1 MMFDFFPVT
10 DSGLAGIRV
19 FSILNIQIVIFKK
32 TTFLNNKALIHLTK
46 LNEQLSFIDLE
57 IDNQIKKCES
67 AIDIILKSI
76 DIVKKII
83 SKNSFRSDLEEVIFF
98 KETKPQFTSKLI
110 YYNMVYKI
118 EMKRPNGGN
127 RILKKYYHNEL
138 SKLKSFFDNE
148 LEFYQYYRSGS
159 TYLDYKY
166 FQRGKFDIKLALD
179 NYYFETDT
187 SFSTSHDFKVAQ
199 ILANDLIQLYLE
211 NQLITIEN
219 KDTSEKSQR
228 KPNSKLMWTGSKVA
242 LTELLYALHSEGVF
256 NNGTADLKD
265 IAEYFEYVFEIDLG
279 QYRRTFLE
287 IRARKSDKT
296 KFIKILNEALLKR
309 MDNSDDII

>member
-1 MMFDFFPVT
+1 M
-10 DSGLAGIRV
+10 
-19 FSILNIQIVIFKK
+19 
-32 TTFLNNKALIHLTK
+32 NNKALIYLTK

-57 IDNQIKKCES
+57 IDNQIEKCEN

-76 DIVKKII
+76 DAVKKII
-83 SKNSFRSDLEEVIFF
+83 SKSSFKSDLEEVLFF

-138 SKLKSFFDNE
+138 LKLKSFFDNE

-179 NYYFETDT
+179 SYYFEADT
-187 SFSTSHDFKVAQ
+187 TFSTSHDFKVAR

-211 NQLITIEN
+211 SQLVMIEN

-228 KPNSKLMWTGSKVA
+228 KPNVKLMWTGSKVA

-256 NNGTADLKD
+256 NNGAVDLKD
-265 IAEYFEYVFEIDLG
+265 IAEYFEQVFEIDLG
-279 QYRRTFLE
+279 QYRRAFLE
-287 IRARKSDKT
+287 IRARKNDRT
-296 KFIKILNEALLKR
+296 KFIISLNETLLKR
-309 MDNSDDII
+309 MDNADDVI